1 MFIGGRGDWT
11 AVRLAALLRA
21 ARLSAHRG
29 EEAHQQLQQG
39 ARTRLLGLK
48 VRPVPP
54 CSFLYSLQRRN
65 SSKTKAFSTM
75 GLHPEFFSPKSYIRF
90 AIHRDWSNLLDF

>member
-1 MFIGGRGDWT
+1 MTGLRCDPNDHPLHGLTEEIIGLAISGLGINRLCSGGCGDWT

-39 ARTRLLGLK
+39 ART
-48 VRPVPP
+48 
-54 CSFLYSLQRRN
+54 
-65 SSKTKAFSTM
+65 
-75 GLHPEFFSPKSYIRF
+75 
-90 AIHRDWSNLLDF
+90 

>member
-29 EEAHQQLQQG
+29 EEAHQQLQQS
-39 ARTRLLGLK
+39 ARTRLLRLK
-48 VRPVPP
+48 VCPVPP
-54 CSFLYSLQRRN
+54 L
-65 SSKTKAFSTM
+65 KHM
-75 GLHPEFFSPKSYIRF
+75 FFSLGPSETEFIKKQNTGSRPSIFLRF
-90 AIHRDWSNLLDF
+90 LNTRLESRASIHHLGP

>member
-39 ARTRLLGLK
+39 ARTRLLRLK
-48 VRPVPP
+48 VCPSS
-54 CSFLYSLQRRN
+54 SFETYR
-65 SSKTKAFSTM
+65 M
-75 GLHPEFFSPKSYIRF
+75 FFSV
-90 AIHRDWSNLLDF
+90 

>member
-1 MFIGGRGDWT
+1 MFKGGRGDWT
-11 AVRLAALLRA
+11 AVRLASLLRA

-39 ARTRLLGLK
+39 ARPRLLGLK

-54 CSFLYSLQRRN
+54 LKHML
-65 SSKTKAFSTM
+65 FSV
-75 GLHPEFFSPKSYIRF
+75 GP
-90 AIHRDWSNLLDF
+90 

>member
-39 ARTRLLGLK
+39 ACPRLLGLK
-48 VRPVPP
+48 VPM
-54 CSFLYSLQRRN
+54 SN
-65 SSKTKAFSTM
+65 SALETSVADP
-75 GLHPEFFSPKSYIRF
+75 G
-90 AIHRDWSNLLDF
+90 

>member
-1 MFIGGRGDWT
+1 MFVGGRGDWT

-48 VRPVPP
+48 VCLVPP
-54 CSFLYSLQRRN
+54 LKPTFVLFCRVFRRRN
-65 SSKTKAFSTM
+65 SSRSKIQGLDHGPNNYKDTKT
-75 GLHPEFFSPKSYIRF
+75 
-90 AIHRDWSNLLDF
+90 

>member
-1 MFIGGRGDWT
+1 MFIGGRGDGT

-39 ARTRLLGLK
+39 ARPRLLGLK
-48 VRPVPP
+48 VPCLVPP
-54 CSFLYSLQRRN
+54 L
-65 SSKTKAFSTM
+65 KHM
-75 GLHPEFFSPKSYIRF
+75 FFSV
-90 AIHRDWSNLLDF
+90 